1 MQVRTPARRAILLL
15 TLLCALLYL
24 PGLASLPPFD
34 RDEARFA
41 QASKQVLQEGRWLVP
56 YFQHAP
62 RSKKPAGIYW
72 LQAGSA
78 AGAQAVTTGDGS
90 LRRIWPYRI
99 PSVLGA
105 WLAVLLTYAV
115 GVQLFE
121 RTAALTGAALL
132 AGSLLLTVEA
142 HLAKT
147 DAVLLATILLAL
159 WGLARAQARWRAGAA
174 LRHCGPW
181 PWLAFWSG
189 LGLSVL
195 IKGPIGPAVVGLAA
209 LGQRWAAGSWR
220 WGCFLAP
227 GRGLALFVV
236 LAGAWP
242 AALLLT
248 GAGGFM
254 VESANEDLIPK
265 LLSAQ
270 ESHGAPPGS
279 YLAALYVAFWPG
291 VLLVVPGLVAAFRRR
306 THPGVRFCLAW
317 LVPGWILFALVP
329 TKLPHYVLPFY
340 PALGLLAG
348 HLVSAGWPEGRGRVW
363 SVLGALHAGLWV
375 LVGLGLAGAFAV
387 LPAYY
392 GSGVGDA
399 AVAQTALILAAVA
412 VTAGAAWRTRSLRQP
427 GAAVLAAVLVWPVLA
442 QVYVPRLE
450 QLFPARTVARY
461 LPPPEARGALAAT
474 GYTEP
479 SLVFLNGTGTKL
491 TGPAG
496 VAAHLART
504 PDGYGLVAADERERF
519 DAAVAERGAA
529 VRRVLTFPA
538 FNYSKGE
545 RVRLTL
551 FAGRGGAGE

>member
-1 MQVRTPARRAILLL
+1 MQVRTAVRRPLLLL

-56 YFQHAP
+56 YFQDEP

-72 LQAGSA
+72 LQAGSV
-78 AGAQAVTTGDGS
+78 AGAQVFTGDTAV
-90 LRRIWPYRI
+90 RREIWAYRV

-115 GVQLFE
+115 GVQLFD
-121 RTAALTGAALL
+121 RLAAFTGAALL
-132 AGSLLLTVEA
+132 GSSLLLTVEA

-159 WGLARAQARWRAGAA
+159 WGLARAQALWRAGEIPASGKP
-174 LRHCGPW
+174 R
-181 PWLAFWSG
+181 PWLPFWGG

-220 WGCFLAP
+220 WGRHLQPLP
-227 GRGLALFVV
+227 GVLVFAV

-242 AALLLT
+242 AALLAT
-248 GAGGFM
+248 GAGGFL

-279 YLAALYVAFWPG
+279 YLLALYLAFWPG
-291 VLLVVPGLVAAFRRR
+291 VLLGVPGLVAAFRRR
-306 THPGVRFCLAW
+306 SHSGVRFCLAW

-348 HLVSAGWPEGRGRVW
+348 HLASVGWPEVRSRVW
-363 SVLGALHAGLWV
+363 PWLGWLHAGLCP
-375 LVGLGLAGAFAV
+375 LVGLGLAAAFV
-387 LPAYY
+387 GVPAHY
-392 GSGVGDA
+392 GGGVGNT
-399 AVAQTALILAAVA
+399 AVVPTVLALVAVA
-412 VTAGAAWRTRSLRQP
+412 VLAETLLRLRALPQP
-427 GAAVLAAVLVWPVLA
+427 GLVVFAAVLVWPVLA

-450 QLFPARTVARY
+450 PLFPARTVART

-479 SLVFLNGTGTKL
+479 SLVFLNGTGTRI
-491 TGPAG
+491 TGPDG

-504 PDGYGLVAADERERF
+504 PDGYGLVAARERTRF
-519 DAAVAERGAA
+519 DRALAERG
-529 VRRVLTFPA
+529 VRVREVRTFRA

-545 RVRLTL
+545 RLRLTL
-551 FAGRGGAGE
+551 FAGREGGGG